1 MFKKSLAALAV
12 LGAAAGYASA
22 ADVTLFGVVDT
33 GLISSGNGGNWRNT
47 QMFKKSL
54 AALAVLGAAAGYASA
69 ADVTLFGVVDTG
81 LIYTHQTF
89 GDAEP
94 AHVNKFA
101 MESGVSSASRFGL
114 KGTEELG
121 NGLKVGFMLENGFQS
136 DSGALK
142 SEKRIFDREA
152 SVSVYSD
159 FGTLSMGRMGG
170 VGSGAGSMG
179 RMGGVGSGAGTY
191 DLVLA
196 TADAFDGG
204 DNNVFG
210 FATSDRYDNMVTY
223 QTPKFAGLQ
232 ATVQYS
238 FNEDSVEET
247 AREGS
252 SAVNRYSSA
261 ALTGDFGALQ
271 TPKFAGLQATVQ
283 YSFNED
289 SVEETAREGSSA
301 VNRYSSAALT
311 GDFGA
316 LQTVLAYEFQNYKS
330 FGAAEHDDGQI
341 VYLGGNYDCG
351 FAKTFVM
358 GQYFKGIKAGQLTAI
373 TEDDA
378 AHIDTV
384 GTDDTDD
391 YSADG
396 VKGYGLHLGTIVPV
410 AGGDLTVAAYFTDFA
425 VEYADQ
431 DVDAKSYAFGAKY
444 EYYLSKRTS
453 VYTGA
458 GFAQVKYDDEGSD
471 KTTQAYLGLTH
482 RF

>member
-1 MFKKSLAALAV
+1 MQGPEGKLSM
-12 LGAAAGYASA
+12 
-22 ADVTLFGVVDT
+22 D
-33 GLISSGNGGNWRNT
+33 
-47 QMFKKSL
+47 
-54 AALAVLGAAAGYASA
+54 
-69 ADVTLFGVVDTG
+69 
-81 LIYTHQTF
+81 
-89 GDAEP
+89 
-94 AHVNKFA
+94 
-101 MESGVSSASRFGL
+101 SGVSSASRFGL

-121 NGLKVGFMLENGFQS
+121 NGLKVGFKLENGFQS

-159 FGTLSMGRMGG
+159 FGTL
-170 VGSGAGSMG
+170 SMG

-271 TPKFAGLQATVQ
+271 T
-283 YSFNED
+283 
-289 SVEETAREGSSA
+289 
-301 VNRYSSAALT
+301 
-311 GDFGA
+311 
-316 LQTVLAYEFQNYKS
+316 VLAYEFQNYKS
-330 FGAAEHDDGQI
+330 FGTAEHEDGQI

-351 FAKTFVM
+351 FAKTFIM

-373 TEDDA
+373 SEDLA
-378 AHIDTV
+378 AEID
-384 GTDDTDD
+384 GEPA
-391 YSADG
+391 SG
-396 VKGYGLHLGTIVPV
+396 VKGYGVHLGTIVPV
-410 AGGDLTVAAYFTDFA
+410 AGGDLTVAAYFTDFT
-425 VEYADQ
+425 VEFD
-431 DVDAKSYAFGAKY
+431 DGDGDAKSYAFGAKY

>member
-1 MFKKSLAALAV
+1 MFKKSFAALAV
-12 LGAAAGYASA
+12 LGFCASYANASS
-22 ADVTLFGVVDT
+22 VILYGVVDE
-33 GLISSGNGGNWRNT
+33 
-47 QMFKKSL
+47 
-54 AALAVLGAAAGYASA
+54 ALVFTHEKF
-69 ADVTLFGVVDTG
+69 DVTGEEGTK
-81 LIYTHQTF
+81 TNTF
-89 GDAEP
+89 GL
-94 AHVNKFA
+94 
-101 MESGVSSASRFGL
+101 ESGLNAPSRFGL
-114 KGTEELG
+114 RGVEDLG
-121 NGLKVGFMLENGFQS
+121 NGLQVSFVAENSFSADDGSLGMGRLFGRELS
-136 DSGALK
+136 ATVSG
-142 SEKRIFDREA
+142 
-152 SVSVYSD
+152 D
-159 FGTLSMGRMGG
+159 FGRVSLGRMGG
-170 VGSGAGSMG
+170 VGSSAGS
-179 RMGGVGSGAGTY
+179 Y
-191 DLVLA
+191 DLVYA
-196 TADAFDGG
+196 YGDAFDGG
-204 DNNVFG
+204 DNNIFG
-210 FATSDRYDNMVTY
+210 LAASSRYDNMVTY
-223 QTPKFAGLQ
+223 QTPDFAG
-232 ATVQYS
+232 V
-238 FNEDSVEET
+238 
-247 AREGS
+247 
-252 SAVNRYSSA
+252 
-261 ALTGDFGALQ
+261 
-271 TPKFAGLQATVQ
+271 KATVQ

-330 FGAAEHDDGQI
+330 FGVAGEHDDGQI

-373 TEDDA
+373 SDA
-378 AHIDTV
+378 DAEEVDTA
-384 GTDDTDD
+384 GNK

>member
-1 MFKKSLAALAV
+1 
-12 LGAAAGYASA
+12 
-22 ADVTLFGVVDT
+22 
-33 GLISSGNGGNWRNT
+33 
-47 QMFKKSL
+47 MFKKSL

-81 LIYTHQTF
+81 LIYTHQSF
-89 GDAEP
+89 DNSKEAD
-94 AHVNKFA
+94 VNKFS
-101 MESGVSSASRFGL
+101 MDSGVSSASRFGL

-121 NGLKVGFMLENGFQS
+121 NGLKVGFKLENGFQS

-159 FGTLSMGRMGG
+159 FGTL
-170 VGSGAGSMG
+170 SMG

-271 TPKFAGLQATVQ
+271 T
-283 YSFNED
+283 
-289 SVEETAREGSSA
+289 
-301 VNRYSSAALT
+301 
-311 GDFGA
+311 
-316 LQTVLAYEFQNYKS
+316 VLAYEFQNYKS
-330 FGAAEHDDGQI
+330 FGVAAEHDDGQI

-373 TEDDA
+373 SDA
-378 AHIDTV
+378 DAEKVDTA
-384 GTDDTDD
+384 GNK

-396 VKGYGLHLGTIVPV
+396 VKGYGVHLGTIVPV

-425 VEYADQ
+425 VEYADH
-431 DVDAKSYAFGAKY
+431 DDDAKSYAFGAKY

>member
-1 MFKKSLAALAV
+1 MRMTRIRVSSDISKLLPPSGARQTIRSIQMFKKSMAALAV
-12 LGAAAGYASA
+12 LSLSAGLASA
-22 ADVTLFGVVDT
+22 SEVTLYGIVDNGLLYKHSRVETNGVSTKTDSFALES
-33 GLISSGNGGNWRNT
+33 GISS
-47 QMFKKSL
+47 
-54 AALAVLGAAAGYASA
+54 
-69 ADVTLFGVVDTG
+69 
-81 LIYTHQTF
+81 
-89 GDAEP
+89 P
-94 AHVNKFA
+94 
-101 MESGVSSASRFGL
+101 SRFGI
-114 KGTEELG
+114 KGSEDLG
-121 NGLKVGFMLENGFQS
+121 NGMTVSFKLENGFNADDGS
-136 DSGALK
+136 FGDDRLFNRESSLTLSG
-142 SEKRIFDREA
+142 
-152 SVSVYSD
+152 D
-159 FGTLSMGRMGG
+159 FGKLSFGRMGAI
-170 VGSGAGSMG
+170 GSAAGDFDAAFAIG
-179 RMGGVGSGAGTY
+179 
-191 DLVLA
+191 
-196 TADAFDGG
+196 DAFDGG
-204 DNNVFG
+204 DGDVFG

-271 TPKFAGLQATVQ
+271 T
-283 YSFNED
+283 
-289 SVEETAREGSSA
+289 
-301 VNRYSSAALT
+301 
-311 GDFGA
+311 
-316 LQTVLAYEFQNYKS
+316 VLAYEFQNYKS
-330 FGAAEHDDGQI
+330 FGAAGEHDDGQI

-358 GQYFKGIKAGQLTAI
+358 GQYFKGIKAGQLTAL

-378 AHIDTV
+378 DRV
-384 GTDDTDD
+384 D
-391 YSADG
+391 SASSDG
-396 VKGYGLHLGTIVPV
+396 VKGYGVHLGTIVPV

-425 VEYADQ
+425 VEYADH
-431 DVDAKSYAFGAKY
+431 DDDAKSYAFGAKY

>member
-1 MFKKSLAALAV
+1 
-12 LGAAAGYASA
+12 
-22 ADVTLFGVVDT
+22 
-33 GLISSGNGGNWRNT
+33 
-47 QMFKKSL
+47 MFKKSL

-89 GDAEP
+89 ADDSKAD
-94 AHVNKFA
+94 VNNFA
-101 MESGVSSASRFGL
+101 MDSGVSSASRFGL

-121 NGLKVGFMLENGFQS
+121 NGLKVGFKLENGFQS

-152 SVSVYSD
+152 SVSLYSD
-159 FGTLSMGRMGG
+159 FGTL
-170 VGSGAGSMG
+170 SMG

-196 TADAFDGG
+196 TTDAFDGG

-223 QTPKFAGLQ
+223 
-232 ATVQYS
+232 
-238 FNEDSVEET
+238 
-247 AREGS
+247 
-252 SAVNRYSSA
+252 
-261 ALTGDFGALQ
+261 Q

-378 AHIDTV
+378 AHFDTV
-384 GTDDTDD
+384 GTDGTND

>member
-1 MFKKSLAALAV
+1 
-12 LGAAAGYASA
+12 
-22 ADVTLFGVVDT
+22 
-33 GLISSGNGGNWRNT
+33 
-47 QMFKKSL
+47 MFKKSL

-81 LIYTHQTF
+81 LIYTHQSF
-89 GDAEP
+89 DDSKEAD
-94 AHVNKFA
+94 VNKFS
-101 MESGVSSASRFGL
+101 MDSGVSSASRFGL

-121 NGLKVGFMLENGFQS
+121 NGLKVGFKLENGFQS

-159 FGTLSMGRMGG
+159 FGTL
-170 VGSGAGSMG
+170 SMG

-271 TPKFAGLQATVQ
+271 T
-283 YSFNED
+283 
-289 SVEETAREGSSA
+289 
-301 VNRYSSAALT
+301 
-311 GDFGA
+311 
-316 LQTVLAYEFQNYKS
+316 VLAYEFQNYKS
-330 FGAAEHDDGQI
+330 FGAAGEHDDGQI

-358 GQYFKGIKAGQLTAI
+358 GQYFKGIQGSGANALASMVKGAKLT
-373 TEDDA
+373 TF
-378 AHIDTV
+378 
-384 GTDDTDD
+384 DTDFD
-391 YSADG
+391 KG
-396 VKGYGLHLGTIVPV
+396 VKGFGAHLGTIVPISN
-410 AGGDLTVAAYFTDFA
+410 GDLTVGAYYVDGTAETSKTGVEERDFDYMGLA
-425 VEYADQ
+425 T
-431 DVDAKSYAFGAKY
+431 KY
-444 EYYLSKRTS
+444 EYRLSKRTS
-453 VYTGA
+453 VYLAA
-458 GFAQVKYDDEGSD
+458 GYYKATLDA
-471 KTTQAYLGLTH
+471 TTKAGEVEEKVGEVFTGLTH
-482 RF
+482 AF

>member
-1 MFKKSLAALAV
+1 MFKKSMAALAV
-12 LGAAAGYASA
+12 LSLSAGLASA
-22 ADVTLFGVVDT
+22 SEVTLYGIVDNGLLYKHSKVETNGVSTKTDSFALES
-33 GLISSGNGGNWRNT
+33 GISS
-47 QMFKKSL
+47 
-54 AALAVLGAAAGYASA
+54 
-69 ADVTLFGVVDTG
+69 
-81 LIYTHQTF
+81 
-89 GDAEP
+89 P
-94 AHVNKFA
+94 
-101 MESGVSSASRFGL
+101 SRFGI
-114 KGTEELG
+114 KGSEDLG
-121 NGLKVGFMLENGFQS
+121 NGMTVSFKLENGFNADDGS
-136 DSGALK
+136 FGDDRLFNRESSLTLSG
-142 SEKRIFDREA
+142 
-152 SVSVYSD
+152 D
-159 FGTLSMGRMGG
+159 FGKLSF
-170 VGSGAGSMG
+170 G

-271 TPKFAGLQATVQ
+271 T
-283 YSFNED
+283 
-289 SVEETAREGSSA
+289 
-301 VNRYSSAALT
+301 
-311 GDFGA
+311 
-316 LQTVLAYEFQNYKS
+316 VLAYEFQNYKS
-330 FGAAEHDDGQI
+330 FGAAAAEHDDGQI

-378 AHIDTV
+378 DRV
-384 GTDDTDD
+384 D
-391 YSADG
+391 SASSDG
-396 VKGYGLHLGTIVPV
+396 VKGYGVHLGTIVPV

-425 VEYADQ
+425 VEYATGDK
-431 DVDAKSYAFGAKY
+431 DAKSYAFGAKY

>member
-1 MFKKSLAALAV
+1 
-12 LGAAAGYASA
+12 
-22 ADVTLFGVVDT
+22 
-33 GLISSGNGGNWRNT
+33 
-47 QMFKKSL
+47 MFKKSL

-81 LIYTHQTF
+81 LIYTHQSF
-89 GDAEP
+89 DDSKEAD
-94 AHVNKFA
+94 VNKFS
-101 MESGVSSASRFGL
+101 MDSGVSSASRFGL

-121 NGLKVGFMLENGFQS
+121 NGLKVGFKLENGFQS

-170 VGSGAGSMG
+170 VGSGAG
-179 RMGGVGSGAGTY
+179 TY

-223 QTPKFAGLQ
+223 
-232 ATVQYS
+232 
-238 FNEDSVEET
+238 
-247 AREGS
+247 
-252 SAVNRYSSA
+252 
-261 ALTGDFGALQ
+261 Q

-378 AHIDTV
+378 AHFDTV
-384 GTDDTDD
+384 GTDGTND

>member
-22 ADVTLFGVVDT
+22 ADVTLYG
-33 GLISSGNGGNWRNT
+33 I
-47 QMFKKSL
+47 
-54 AALAVLGAAAGYASA
+54 
-69 ADVTLFGVVDTG
+69 VDTG
-81 LIYTHQTF
+81 LIYTHQSF
-89 GDAEP
+89 DDSEP

-121 NGLKVGFMLENGFQS
+121 NGLKVGFKLENGFQA
-136 DSGALK
+136 DSGALN
-142 SEKRIFDREA
+142 SDKRIFDREA

-159 FGTLSMGRMGG
+159 FGTLSMGRL
-170 VGSGAGSMG
+170 
-179 RMGGVGSGAGTY
+179 GGVGSGAGTY

-204 DNNVFG
+204 DNYVFG
-210 FATSDRYDNMVTY
+210 FAKSDRYDNMVTY

-238 FNEDSVEET
+238 FNEDST
-247 AREGS
+247 
-252 SAVNRYSSA
+252 
-261 ALTGDFGALQ
+261 D
-271 TPKFAGLQATVQ
+271 
-283 YSFNED
+283 
-289 SVEETAREGSSA
+289 TAREGSSA

-330 FGAAEHDDGQI
+330 FGADEHDDGHI

-373 TEDDA
+373 TEADA
-378 AHIDTV
+378 DLIDTA
-384 GTDDTDD
+384 GNPEE
-391 YSADG
+391 SAAAG
-396 VKGYGLHLGTIVPV
+396 VKGYGVHLGTIVPV
-410 AGGDLTVAAYFTDFA
+410 AGGDLTVAAYFTDFT
-425 VEYADQ
+425 VECD
-431 DVDAKSYAFGAKY
+431 DGEDGDAKSYAFGAKY

-458 GFAQVKYDDEGSD
+458 GFAQVKYDDGSD

>member
-1 MFKKSLAALAV
+1 
-12 LGAAAGYASA
+12 
-22 ADVTLFGVVDT
+22 
-33 GLISSGNGGNWRNT
+33 
-47 QMFKKSL
+47 MFKKSL

-89 GDAEP
+89 ADDSKAD
-94 AHVNKFA
+94 VNKFS
-101 MESGVSSASRFGL
+101 MDSGVSSASRFGL

-121 NGLKVGFMLENGFQS
+121 NGLKVGFKLENGFQS

-159 FGTLSMGRMGG
+159 FGTL
-170 VGSGAGSMG
+170 SMG

-271 TPKFAGLQATVQ
+271 T
-283 YSFNED
+283 
-289 SVEETAREGSSA
+289 
-301 VNRYSSAALT
+301 
-311 GDFGA
+311 
-316 LQTVLAYEFQNYKS
+316 VLAYEFQNYKS
-330 FGAAEHDDGQI
+330 FGAAGEHDDGQI

-358 GQYFKGIKAGQLTAI
+358 GQYFKGIQGSGANALASMVKGAGAELTSF
-373 TEDDA
+373 
-378 AHIDTV
+378 
-384 GTDDTDD
+384 DTDFD
-391 YSADG
+391 KG
-396 VKGYGLHLGTIVPV
+396 VKGFGAHLGTIVPISN
-410 AGGDLTVAAYFTDFA
+410 GDLTVGAYYVDGTAETSKTGVEERDFDYMGLA
-425 VEYADQ
+425 T
-431 DVDAKSYAFGAKY
+431 KY
-444 EYYLSKRTS
+444 EYRLSKRTS
-453 VYTGA
+453 VYLAA
-458 GFAQVKYDDEGSD
+458 GYYKATLDA
-471 KTTQAYLGLTH
+471 TTKAGEVEEKVGEVFTGLTH
-482 RF
+482 AF

>member
-1 MFKKSLAALAV
+1 
-12 LGAAAGYASA
+12 
-22 ADVTLFGVVDT
+22 
-33 GLISSGNGGNWRNT
+33 
-47 QMFKKSL
+47 MFKKSL

-81 LIYTHQTF
+81 LIYTHQSF
-89 GDAEP
+89 DDSKEAD
-94 AHVNKFA
+94 VNKFS
-101 MESGVSSASRFGL
+101 MDSGVSSASRFGL

-121 NGLKVGFMLENGFQS
+121 NGLKVGFKLENGFQS

-159 FGTLSMGRMGG
+159 FGTL
-170 VGSGAGSMG
+170 SMG

-271 TPKFAGLQATVQ
+271 T
-283 YSFNED
+283 
-289 SVEETAREGSSA
+289 
-301 VNRYSSAALT
+301 
-311 GDFGA
+311 
-316 LQTVLAYEFQNYKS
+316 VLAYEFQNYQS
-330 FGAAEHDDGQI
+330 FGEGARGEDGHI

-358 GQYFKGIKAGQLTAI
+358 GQYFKGIQGSGANALASMVKGAGAELTSF
-373 TEDDA
+373 
-378 AHIDTV
+378 
-384 GTDDTDD
+384 DTDFD
-391 YSADG
+391 KG
-396 VKGYGLHLGTIVPV
+396 VKGFGAHLGTIVPISN
-410 AGGDLTVAAYFTDFA
+410 GDLTVGAYYVDGTAETSKTGVEERDFDYMGLA
-425 VEYADQ
+425 T
-431 DVDAKSYAFGAKY
+431 KY
-444 EYYLSKRTS
+444 EYRLSKRTS
-453 VYTGA
+453 VYLAA
-458 GFAQVKYDDEGSD
+458 GYYKATLDA
-471 KTTQAYLGLTH
+471 TTKAGEVEEKVGEVFTGLTH
-482 RF
+482 AF

>member
-1 MFKKSLAALAV
+1 
-12 LGAAAGYASA
+12 
-22 ADVTLFGVVDT
+22 
-33 GLISSGNGGNWRNT
+33 
-47 QMFKKSL
+47 MFKKSL

-81 LIYTHQTF
+81 LIYTHQSF
-89 GDAEP
+89 DDSKEAD
-94 AHVNKFA
+94 VNKFS
-101 MESGVSSASRFGL
+101 MDSGVSSASRFGL

-121 NGLKVGFMLENGFQS
+121 NGLKVGFKLENGFQS

-159 FGTLSMGRMGG
+159 FGTL
-170 VGSGAGSMG
+170 SMG

-271 TPKFAGLQATVQ
+271 T
-283 YSFNED
+283 
-289 SVEETAREGSSA
+289 
-301 VNRYSSAALT
+301 
-311 GDFGA
+311 
-316 LQTVLAYEFQNYKS
+316 VLAYEFQNYKS
-330 FGAAEHDDGQI
+330 FGADEHDDGQI

-378 AHIDTV
+378 AHFDTV
-384 GTDDTDD
+384 GADGTDD
-391 YSADG
+391 Y
-396 VKGYGLHLGTIVPV
+396 VPV
-410 AGGDLTVAAYFTDFA
+410 AGGDLTVAAYFTDFT
-425 VEYADQ
+425 VEFDNGE
-431 DVDAKSYAFGAKY
+431 DGDAKSYAFGAKY

-458 GFAQVKYDDEGSD
+458 GFAQVKYDDDGSD